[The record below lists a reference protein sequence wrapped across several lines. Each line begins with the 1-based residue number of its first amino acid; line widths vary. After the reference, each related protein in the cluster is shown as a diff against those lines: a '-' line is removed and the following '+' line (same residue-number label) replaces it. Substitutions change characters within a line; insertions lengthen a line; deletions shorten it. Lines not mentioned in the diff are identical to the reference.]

1 MTIFKTKAVVQADGY
16 LNKTPP
22 FQFILLSLM
31 FPLWGAAASL
41 NDILITQFK
50 AVFTLSNVASAF
62 VQSAF
67 YLGYFVLAIPASRV
81 IQRTSYKVSILI
93 GLGLYMVGSLLFF
106 PASQM
111 GTYSVFLIAIFVL
124 ATGLSFLE
132 TSANT
137 YSSLLGP
144 KQHATLRLNISQTF
158 YPVGSILGIILGK
171 YLIFGNGKSLAQQMA
186 GMNASEKLSFGH
198 KALAHTLLP
207 YQLLLVVLGVAFIIL
222 LLTQYPKKKHQPL
235 TAGHPNAKLFD
246 TLKYLWQNKLFKTGI
261 LVEFFYVGM
270 QTAVWSFTIRLALTL
285 NSHFNER
292 YASNFMIYAYVAFFV
307 GKFIA
312 NLLIPKFGAGHVL
325 LSYGV
330 MGIVALLYVTLV
342 HDVSALY
349 ALVLVSG
356 LFGPGWA
363 TIYSETIKT
372 VQVPRHRETAG
383 AILVMS
389 IIGGA
394 ILPLIQ
400 GAVADLTDMSTSFS
414 IDLIAFAVVAWF
426 AKTMVRQ
433 EREAQQHDT
442 KNQFAGEVI

>member
-67 YLGYFVLAIPASRV
+67 YFGYFVLAIPASRV
-81 IQRTSYKVSILI
+81 IQRTSYKISILI
-93 GLGLYMVGSLLFF
+93 GLGLYMAGSLLFF

-158 YPVGSILGIILGK
+158 YPVGSIIGIILGK

-207 YQLLLVVLGVAFIIL
+207 YQYLLVVLGAAFIIL
-222 LLTQYPKKKHQPL
+222 VLTQYPKKRQQSL
-235 TAGHPNAKLFD
+235 TVGQPNAKLLD
-246 TLKYLWQNKLFKTGI
+246 TLKYLWQNKPFKKGI

-330 MGIVALLYVTLV
+330 MGIVVLLYVTLV
-342 HDVSALY
+342 HDISALY

-372 VQVPRHRETAG
+372 VQVPTHRETAG

-389 IIGGA
+389 IVGGA
-394 ILPLIQ
+394 ILPVIQ

-426 AKTMVRQ
+426 AKTMVQQ

>member
-207 YQLLLVVLGVAFIIL
+207 YQFLLVVLGVAFIIL
-222 LLTQYPKKKHQPL
+222 ILTQYPKKKHQPL

-246 TLKYLWQNKLFKTGI
+246 TLKYLWQNKPFTKGI

-312 NLLIPKFGAGHVL
+312 NLLISKFGAGHVL

-330 MGIVALLYVTLV
+330 MGIVALLYVTLA

-372 VQVPRHRETAG
+372 VQVPAHRETAG

-389 IIGGA
+389 IVGGA
-394 ILPLIQ
+394 ILTLIQ
-400 GAVADLTDMSTSFS
+400 GAVADMTDMSTSFS

-442 KNQFAGEVI
+442 KNQFAGEII

>member
-106 PASQM
+106 PASQI

-186 GMNASEKLSFGH
+186 GMNTSEKLSFGH

-246 TLKYLWQNKLFKTGI
+246 TLKYLWQTKPFKKGI

-442 KNQFAGEVI
+442 KNQFTGEVI

>member
-1 MTIFKTKAVVQADGY
+1 
-16 LNKTPP
+16 
-22 FQFILLSLM
+22 
-31 FPLWGAAASL
+31 
-41 NDILITQFK
+41 
-50 AVFTLSNVASAF
+50 
-62 VQSAF
+62 
-67 YLGYFVLAIPASRV
+67 
-81 IQRTSYKVSILI
+81 
-93 GLGLYMVGSLLFF
+93 
-106 PASQM
+106 
-111 GTYSVFLIAIFVL
+111 
-124 ATGLSFLE
+124 
-132 TSANT
+132 
-137 YSSLLGP
+137 
-144 KQHATLRLNISQTF
+144 
-158 YPVGSILGIILGK
+158 LGK

-207 YQLLLVVLGVAFIIL
+207 YQCLLVVLGAAFIIL
-222 LLTQYPKKKHQPL
+222 VLTQYPKKRQQSL
-235 TAGHPNAKLFD
+235 TVGQPNAKLLD
-246 TLKYLWQNKLFKTGI
+246 TLKYLWQNKPFKKGI

>member
-235 TAGHPNAKLFD
+235 TAGHPNAKLFV
-246 TLKYLWQNKLFKTGI
+246 TLKYLWQTKPFKKGI

-285 NSHFNER
+285 NSHCNER